1 MPQRRDQ
8 GRKGRYDKGK
18 PRGQRPR
25 SDDRRPK
32 RHPHKRPERRSEKRE
47 IVAKGKASDVGLDG
61 KLRVEM
67 EPLILDTAA
76 KLSRG
81 KGALVFT
88 PRGDRL
94 GSVESIIGT
103 LDRPIAVV
111 KVFPE
116 MRKEASEVQGRE
128 LYMG

>member
-1 MPQRRDQ
+1 MTFDPSGTQDLQ
-8 GRKGRYDKGK
+8 AGILQAKDYVVTATD
-18 PRGQRPR
+18 
-25 SDDRRPK
+25 
-32 RHPHKRPERRSEKRE
+32 HATAIAN
-47 IVAKGKASDVGLDG
+47 IVFQ
-61 KLRVEM
+61 
-67 EPLILDTAA
+67 INLDTAA